1 MLDPTMLLLSLL
13 SISIPISHPHHQS
26 QSQSLDNKRSHK
38 VVKINSHVKGFSFVS
53 PWCLQ
58 QMDLSQTSEFFIT
71 GLFYYRSA
79 LGEVWESN
87 SC

>member
-1 MLDPTMLLLSLL
+1 MLLLSLL

-58 QMDLSQTSEFFIT
+58 QMDLSQTSEFLLQVYFIT
-71 GLFYYRSA
+71 GLPWVKFGNPTLAEYA
-79 LGEVWESN
+79 VL
-87 SC
+87 